1 MSLQE
6 STIPGAGLGFFVRED
21 VQNNTVFSEY
31 GGIVGE
37 LINLAEAKKRQRKVI
52 AIVFSRT
59 K

>member
-6 STIPGAGLGFFVRED
+6 STIPGAGLGIFVRED

-31 GGIVGE
+31 GGE
-37 LINLAEAKKRQRKVI
+37 LINLAEAKKRQLKVI
-52 AIVFSRT
+52 AFVLSRI